1 MKLEL
6 KNSEIKNSEIQDE
19 QLAKKI
25 ASLLNEQSQNI
36 DANTASQLH
45 YARQQAI
52 ANMARPGSIISMSQ
66 YGVLV
71 LLGGYW
77 HQHRL
82 LMMMIGGLG
91 LVALLTLQNL
101 TNQEVYNQE
110 VYNQEDADLLSSD
123 LPPEAYL
130 NEGFDTWLSEN
141 AR

>member
-6 KNSEIKNSEIQDE
+6 KNSEIQDE

-52 ANMARPGSIISMSQ
+52 ANMARSGSIISMSQ

-82 LMMMIGGLG
+82 LMTMMIGVLG
-91 LVALLTLQNL
+91 LVALLILQNL
-101 TNQEVYNQE
+101 TNQEVYD
-110 VYNQEDADLLSSD
+110 QEDADLLSSD

>member
-6 KNSEIKNSEIQDE
+6 KNSEIQDE

-36 DANTASQLH
+36 DANTVSQLH

-52 ANMARPGSIISMSQ
+52 ANMARPRSIISMSQ
-66 YGVLV
+66 HGVLV

-77 HQHRL
+77 QQHRL
-82 LMMMIGGLG
+82 LMTMMIGGLG

-101 TNQEVYNQE
+101 TNQEVYD
-110 VYNQEDADLLSSD
+110 QEDAELLSSD

>member
-1 MKLEL
+1 MMKLEL

-36 DANTASQLH
+36 DANTASKLH

-82 LMMMIGGLG
+82 LMTMMIGGLG

-101 TNQEVYNQE
+101 TNQE